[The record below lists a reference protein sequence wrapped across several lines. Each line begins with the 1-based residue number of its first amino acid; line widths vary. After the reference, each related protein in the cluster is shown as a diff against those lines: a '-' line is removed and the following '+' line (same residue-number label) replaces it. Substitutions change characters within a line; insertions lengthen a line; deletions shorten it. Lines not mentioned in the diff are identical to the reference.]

1 MKRAPWLTA
10 GTCLLL
16 CGLLLFGVGLPW
28 LQRQLI
34 AQAQPLLA
42 GLDTGH
48 GPVHLRFEGLR
59 AVLSGQVRQANQR
72 TELET
77 RVRERLHLPGGWFP
91 EFRPVLGLRNEL
103 TVVPYPPGWLALAV
117 SGRHAE
123 LAGRLGSEFE
133 ARDAARLLTER
144 WQAAGGRLQARVT
157 TDPAR
162 FDEAPDLE
170 ATLSG
175 FPAPP
180 PTDGPD
186 SAQLHLARAGGGW
199 TRLPPDATEERL
211 REQAASFGLDAAD
224 WERVHGLVER
234 VRRLQELER
243 ARLAEAKRQAGLP
256 PPHLLLAARGDRLLV
271 RGEVA
276 SLGLKRSLLNALIE
290 ALPGHRVLDDLRVNP
305 ERRSV
310 TPFEPV
316 PVEQL
321 PPPDQEESRLLL
333 GIPGTGWHLLP
344 ARADAASLGAA
355 WRQPLPAD
363 LPPEHLADDVRMAT
377 DWLRGDAR
385 GIPDL
390 PVPAQ
395 PSFLTLALMPDKV
408 ILAGQLAEEPL
419 RTRLLDAVRRA
430 YAGRALVLA
439 DGLLARGS
447 CAPSASIEQTALSL
461 PPLPRTGEPA
471 KLAFAQPGGVWQ
483 TVSVTADLL
492 EPGRLA
498 ETGLLPEN
506 FPAAMA
512 ELSLLEAFDHLRAF
526 RTLAPAKL
534 DDPPDDGSR
543 QP

>member
-16 CGLLLFGVGLPW
+16 CSLLLFGVVLPW
-28 LQRQLI
+28 LQRQLV

-42 GLDTGH
+42 GLDSGH
-48 GPVHLRFEGLR
+48 GPVQLRFEGLR
-59 AVLSGQVRQANQR
+59 AVLSGRVRHASQR
-72 TELET
+72 AELEHL
-77 RVRERLHLPGGWFP
+77 VRNQLRLPGGWFP
-91 EFRPVLGLRNEL
+91 DFRPVLGLRNEL
-103 TVVPYPPGWLALAV
+103 AVVPYPPGWLALAV

-123 LAGRLGSEFE
+123 LAGRLGTDME
-133 ARDAARLLTER
+133 ARDAARLLAER
-144 WQAAGGRLQARVT
+144 WQAAGGRLQAQVT
-157 TDPAR
+157 ADPAR
-162 FDEAPDLE
+162 FDEAPDFE
-170 ATLSG
+170 STLSG

-180 PTDGPD
+180 STDGPD
-186 SAQLHLARAGGGW
+186 SAQIHLARAGGGW
-199 TRLPPDATEERL
+199 TRLPPDASEERL
-211 REQAASFGLDAAD
+211 REQAAKHGLEAAD
-224 WERVHGLVER
+224 WGRVRGLLER

-243 ARLAEAKRQAGLP
+243 ARLAEARRQAGLP

-290 ALPGHRVLDDLRVNP
+290 ALPGHRVLDDLRVNA

-316 PVEQL
+316 PIERL
-321 PPPDQEESRLLL
+321 PPPDQEDDSRLLL
-333 GIPGTGWHLLP
+333 GIPGTGWHVLP

-363 LPPEHLADDVRMAT
+363 LPPERLADDVRMAT

-390 PVPAQ
+390 PIPAQ
-395 PSFLTLALMPDKV
+395 PSFLTLALLPDKV

-419 RTRLLDAVRRA
+419 RTRLLEAARRA
-430 YAGRALVLA
+430 YTDRAVVLA

-447 CAPSASIEQTALSL
+447 CAPSESIEQTALSL
-461 PPLPRTGEPA
+461 PPLPRAGEPA
-471 KLAFAQPGGVWQ
+471 KLAFARPGGVWQ
-483 TVSVTADLL
+483 TVAVTVELL
-492 EPGRLA
+492 EPGGLA
-498 ETGLLPEN
+498 KAGLLPAD

-512 ELSLLEAFDHLRAF
+512 ELSLLEAFDHLRAS
-526 RTLAPAKL
+526 LSAASA
-534 DDPPDDGSR
+534 PPDTPPGD
-543 QP
+543 

>member
-16 CGLLLFGVGLPW
+16 CGLLLFGVGLPR
-28 LQRQLI
+28 LQRQWI

-42 GLDTGH
+42 ELDTGH
-48 GPVHLRFEGLR
+48 GPVQLHFEGLR
-59 AVLSGQVRQANQR
+59 AVLSGQVRRASQR
-72 TELET
+72 AELET
-77 RVRERLHLPGGWFP
+77 RVRERLRLPGGWFP
-91 EFRPVLGLRNEL
+91 EFQPVLDLRNEL

-117 SGRHAE
+117 NGRHAE
-123 LAGRLGSEFE
+123 LAGRLGTDLE

-144 WQAAGGRLQARVT
+144 WQAAGGRLLARVNA
-157 TDPAR
+157 DPTR

-170 ATLSG
+170 TTLSG
-175 FPAPP
+175 FPGPP
-180 PTDGPD
+180 PADGPD
-186 SAQLHLARAGGGW
+186 SAQIHLARAGGGW

-211 REQAASFGLDAAD
+211 REEAAEHGLEAAD
-224 WERVHGLVER
+224 WGRVRGLVER

-243 ARLAEAKRQAGLP
+243 TRLAEAKRQAGLP

-305 ERRSV
+305 ERRAV

-321 PPPDQEESRLLL
+321 PPPDRAEDSPLLL
-333 GIPGTGWHLLP
+333 GVPGAGWHALP
-344 ARADAASLGAA
+344 ARADAASLEAA
-355 WRQPLPAD
+355 WRTPLPSD
-363 LPPEHLADDVRMAT
+363 LPPERLAGDVRIAT

-395 PSFLTLALMPDKV
+395 PSFLTLALLPDKV

-419 RTRLLDAVRRA
+419 HARLLDAVRRA
-430 YAGRALVLA
+430 YAGRAVVLA
-439 DGLLARGS
+439 DGLLARGT
-447 CAPSASIEQTALSL
+447 CMPTESIEQTALSL
-461 PPLPRTGEPA
+461 PPLPRPGEPA
-471 KLAFAQPGGVWQ
+471 RLAFARPGGVWQ
-483 TVSVTADLL
+483 TVAVTGELL
-492 EPGRLA
+492 GAGGLA
-498 ETGLLPEN
+498 KSGLLPEN

-512 ELSLLEAFDHLRAF
+512 ELSLLEAFDHLRAYPK
-526 RTLAPAKL
+526 APAARPAE
-534 DDPPDDGSR
+534 PPDN
-543 QP
+543 

>member
-10 GTCLLL
+10 GSCLLL

-28 LQRQLI
+28 LERQLI

-91 EFRPVLGLRNEL
+91 EFQPVLGLRNEL
-103 TVVPYPPGWLALAV
+103 AVVPYPPGWLALAV

-123 LAGRLGSEFE
+123 LAGRLGSDFE

-144 WQAAGGRLQARVT
+144 WQATGGRLQARVT
-157 TDPAR
+157 ADPDR

-175 FPAPP
+175 FPSPP
-180 PTDGPD
+180 PTEGPD
-186 SAQLHLARAGGGW
+186 SAQIHLARAGGGW
-199 TRLPPDATEERL
+199 TRLPPEATEERL
-211 REQAASFGLDAAD
+211 REQAAEHGLEAAD
-224 WERVHGLVER
+224 WERVRGLVER
-234 VRRLQELER
+234 VRRQQELER

-290 ALPGHRVLDDLRVNP
+290 ALPGHRVLDDLRVNSD
-305 ERRSV
+305 RRSA

-321 PPPDQEESRLLL
+321 PPPDREEDSQLLL
-333 GIPGTGWHLLP
+333 GVPGAGWQALP
-344 ARADAASLGAA
+344 ARADAASLEAA
-355 WRQPLPAD
+355 WLPHLPAD
-363 LPPEHLADDVRMAT
+363 LPPEHLAGDVRMAT
-377 DWLRGDAR
+377 DGLRGDAR

-395 PSFLTLALMPDKV
+395 PSFLTLALLPDKV

-419 RTRLLDAVRRA
+419 HARLLDAVRRA
-430 YAGRALVLA
+430 YAGRAVVLA
-439 DGLLARGS
+439 DGLLARGT
-447 CAPSASIEQTALSL
+447 CTPTASIEQTALSL
-461 PPLPRTGEPA
+461 PPLPRPGEPA
-471 KLAFAQPGGVWQ
+471 RLAFARPGGVWQ
-483 TVSVTADLL
+483 TVAVTG
-492 EPGRLA
+492 EQLA
-498 ETGLLPEN
+498 AGGLAKTGLLPEN

-512 ELSLLEAFDHLRAF
+512 ELSLLEAFDHLRAYQQ
-526 RTLAPAKL
+526 APAAR
-534 DDPPDDGSR
+534 PAERPGN
-543 QP
+543 